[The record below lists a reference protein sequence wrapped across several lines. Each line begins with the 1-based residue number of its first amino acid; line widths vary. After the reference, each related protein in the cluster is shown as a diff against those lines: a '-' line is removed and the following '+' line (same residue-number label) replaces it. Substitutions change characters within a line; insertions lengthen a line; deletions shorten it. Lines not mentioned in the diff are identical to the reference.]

1 MSTRFFTQM
10 TYVVWLAYGAVV
22 MLTAAGFGE
31 RRLRRR
37 LHWCERLSF
46 NGNAYWDHVE
56 ADMFLLSYT
65 ITRRLIASAWYKKH
79 PRVGKVIA
87 LVEDLVMRIIDLTLW
102 PIGVLRITQFKD
114 AIDAKITQM
123 VCKYE

>member
-1 MSTRFFTQM
+1 MSTRFFAQM
-10 TYVVWLAYGAVV
+10 AYLVWLAYGAVV
-22 MLTAAGFGE
+22 MLMAAGFGE

-37 LHWCERLSF
+37 LRWCERLSL

-56 ADMFLLSYT
+56 TDMFSLSYT
-65 ITRRLIASAWYKKH
+65 ITRRLTSSTWYKKH
-79 PRVGKVIA
+79 PRIGKAIA
-87 LVEDLVMRIIDLTLW
+87 LAEDFVMRIVDLTLW
-102 PIGVLRITQFKD
+102 PIGVMRVTQFKD

>member
-1 MSTRFFTQM
+1 MA
-10 TYVVWLAYGAVV
+10 YLVWLAYGAVV
-22 MLTAAGFGE
+22 MLMAAGFGE

-37 LHWCERLSF
+37 LRWCEKLSL

-56 ADMFLLSYT
+56 RNMFSLSYK
-65 ITRRLIASAWYKKH
+65 ITRRWMTSEWYGKH
-79 PRVGKVIA
+79 PHVGKAIA
-87 LVEDLVMRIIDLTLW
+87 LAEDFVMRIVDLTLW

-114 AIDAKITQM
+114 EIDAMITQM